1 MRIIALI
8 AAVISLSAC
17 VTARLHS
24 EAELADVGRQ
34 CGRARGELFQAESEK
49 KLLVRFKVQPTPAE
63 RSCVYQFAR
72 RNKLRMVLIDA
83 INDPAS

>member
-1 MRIIALI
+1 MRIIAHI

-34 CGRARGELFQAESEK
+34 CGLALGELFQDETEK
-49 KLLVRFKVQPTPAE
+49 KLLFLFKVQPTPAA

-72 RNKLRMVLIDA
+72 SNKLRMVLIDA